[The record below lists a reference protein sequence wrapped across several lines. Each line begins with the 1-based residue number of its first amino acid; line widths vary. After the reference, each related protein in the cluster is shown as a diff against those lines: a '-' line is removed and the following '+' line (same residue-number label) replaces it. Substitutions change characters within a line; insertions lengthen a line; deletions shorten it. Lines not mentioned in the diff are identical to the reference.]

1 MSDQEAFARDP
12 NRSQDERRDFA
23 SAERLPPVVALAAVI
38 GGISALAAWL
48 LLHLIRLFT
57 NLFFFQTLSTRNH
70 SPATNT
76 LGLLVI
82 AVPVIGG
89 LIIGLM
95 ARYGSEK
102 IRGHGIPEAIEAI
115 LFNKSR
121 MSPKV
126 AILKPISSGIAIGS
140 GGPFGAE
147 GPIIMTG
154 GALGSLVGQFFR
166 ITGAERK
173 TLLVAG
179 AVAGMTAVFG
189 TPIAA
194 VMLAVELLLFELRPR
209 SLLPV
214 AVACCV
220 AAAVRPLLLDGG
232 PLFPLHTAP
241 ADLATLAS
249 CIAAGLA
256 AGALSWTVS
265 TTLYKV
271 EDLFAR
277 LPIHWMWWP
286 ALGGVVVGIGG
297 WLEPRALGVGY
308 DVIADLLANR
318 LALGVVLALIVCK
331 AVMWVVALGSGTSGG
346 VLAPLLM
353 MGAALGVLVGPL
365 LPGSQPALWPLV
377 FMAATLGGMMR
388 APIMSVMF
396 ALELTQDVNAL
407 LPLLIASAVAYGF
420 TVVTMSRSILTEKIS
435 RRGHHIYREYGID
448 PLERH
453 IVAEVMSRDVATI
466 DGEAGI
472 VDALERYFG
481 HAQTHRAFPVLV
493 GARFIGM
500 MDRDTLTEGLRRHGN
515 TRVADLFG
523 ANVPAMAL
531 PDENCRIIATRLAV
545 HGLERLPVV
554 NDAQSR
560 RLVGLIARSD
570 LIKPSLAVGDEEAVP
585 ERFFELPIDAAR
597 SRFRALTGGADEDR
611 KDR

>member
-1 MSDQEAFARDP
+1 MSDQASFARDP
-12 NRSQDERRDFA
+12 KRAHDERRDFA
-23 SAERLPPVVALAAVI
+23 PAERLPRVVALAAVI

-57 NLFFFQTLSTRNH
+57 NLFFFQVLSTRNQ
-70 SPATNT
+70 SPAANT

-82 AVPVIGG
+82 AVPVVGG
-89 LIIGLM
+89 LAIGLM
-95 ARYGSEK
+95 ARHGSEK

-166 ITGAERK
+166 ITGGERK

-232 PLFPLHTAP
+232 PLFPLHTAV
-241 ADLATLAS
+241 AGLATLGS
-249 CIAAGLA
+249 CVAAGLA

-271 EDLFAR
+271 EDAFGR

-318 LALGVVLALIVCK
+318 LAVGVVLGLIVCK

-353 MGAALGVLVGPL
+353 MGAALGVLVGPW
-365 LPGSQPALWPLV
+365 LPGGQPALWPLV

-407 LPLLIASAVAYGF
+407 LPLLVASAVAYGF
-420 TVVTMSRSILTEKIS
+420 TVVTMPRSILTEKIS

-453 IVAEVMSRDVATI
+453 VVSEVMTRDVVTI
-466 DGEAGI
+466 DGEAAI
-472 VDALERYFG
+472 ADALRRHFG
-481 HAQTHRAFPVLV
+481 ATQAHRAFPVLV

-500 MDRDTLTEGLRRHGN
+500 VDRETLADGLRRLGDA
-515 TRVADLFG
+515 RVADLFG

-531 PDENCRIIATRLAV
+531 PAENCRIIATRLAV

-554 NDAQSR
+554 SDPQSR

-570 LIKPSLAVGDEEAVP
+570 LVKPSLAVGDEEAVH
-585 ERFFELPIDAAR
+585 ERFLALPLGAAR
-597 SRFRALTGGADEDR
+597 SRFRALTGGGADRGEDA
-611 KDR
+611 